1 MDRRRGQLH
10 IFGRIVTSCESS
22 RTPICFNTTMARPV
36 VQEVVFMGRV
46 MEAAAPI
53 QDFKAIKADI
63 AIKGTRAIREVITIM
78 GISSSS
84 SRVIRAIL
92 SS

>member
-1 MDRRRGQLH
+1 
-10 IFGRIVTSCESS
+10 
-22 RTPICFNTTMARPV
+22 MARPV

-46 MEAAAPI
+46 MEAAAPV
-53 QDFKAIKADI
+53 QDFKAIKPDM
-63 AIKGTRAIREVITIM
+63 AIKGTRAIREVITIR

-84 SRVIRAIL
+84 RVMRAIR